1 MSKDNS
7 EEKTES
13 PTSYRLKK
21 AKKEG
26 NKRYFRELNMFLILI
41 CVLFIFWFN
50 RNYISIVFENIMRSH
65 LTFNSDIIKEE
76 FVSNCNLFSLVK
88 FNIFYLLKIIF
99 FPIFLVILLSI
110 VFSNSNFSIK
120 CLKFDFEKLNP
131 IEGVKKLFSSQVI
144 VELIKTLLKLILVS
158 YVLYIYMFDFFF
170 KSLNFMDR
178 NIIFVLKKGF
188 FSIFLCV
195 LTILVVMIPIVL
207 FDFFWVTYCFYKK
220 LRMTRQEISDEF
232 KKMEGNPHIK
242 SRIRRTMRTTA
253 RRRMLSNVK
262 KSDVI
267 IMNPIHY
274 AVALQYD
281 KNNMSAPKII
291 AKGSGKLAFKIK
303 NIGNKYSIPI
313 FFSFSLASVLYH
325 YTDVGQ
331 YIPNTLYAAVAE
343 VLAWV
348 WKVQNWKEK
357 GGIFPQQPNDF
368 FIPLKL
374 HSLKK
379 DKN

>member
-1 MSKDNS
+1 
-7 EEKTES
+7 
-13 PTSYRLKK
+13 
-21 AKKEG
+21 
-26 NKRYFRELNMFLILI
+26 
-41 CVLFIFWFN
+41 
-50 RNYISIVFENIMRSH
+50 
-65 LTFNSDIIKEE
+65 
-76 FVSNCNLFSLVK
+76 
-88 FNIFYLLKIIF
+88 
-99 FPIFLVILLSI
+99 
-110 VFSNSNFSIK
+110 
-120 CLKFDFEKLNP
+120 
-131 IEGVKKLFSSQVI
+131 
-144 VELIKTLLKLILVS
+144 
-158 YVLYIYMFDFFF
+158 
-170 KSLNFMDR
+170 MDK